1 MTPTITVSPA
11 LNCLV
16 VKTPSP
22 FAVVDRISMPGVM
35 RCSLLNLAIRFCDG
49 RRHLDACDF
58 ARCGKH
64 RVVVKILWIIRALS
78 LVIDPTAFAARIVE
92 EMT

>member
-11 LNCLV
+11 LNSLL

-22 FAVVDRISMPGVM
+22 FAVVDRISMPGVIH
-35 RCSLLNLAIRFCDG
+35 CSLLNLIIRFCDG
-49 RRHLDACDF
+49 SRRLDAGDF
-58 ARCGKH
+58 ARCRKH
-64 RVVVKILWIIRALS
+64 RVGGKTLWTVRALL
-78 LVIDPTAFAARIVE
+78 LVIDPTAFAALIVE